1 MVLTRADDYPV
12 HQTPEPI
19 ACAGTDRNF
28 YDRYF
33 FNGYAPDGSGFFA
46 LAFGVYPQLDVAD
59 AHFSFVRG
67 DKQYSLHASAEMNRE
82 RMTLKV
88 GPISIEII
96 EPLRQL
102 RVTIDESEGMG
113 IRSIFPSHWF
123 DNAVSGPGLFGPTE
137 LALNLFNKLE
147 TGHYYRVTQCREPGQ
162 GSEQVSGGVFF
173 EGDDPVSQAL
183 NEAQAL
189 AVPTYPPG
197 PHCNALGLTELGHQ
211 MIESL
216 MRRGLLIETDHT
228 SVESKEAI
236 FALAESVGYPLISGH
251 TGTGGITTETQK
263 RRIFAL
269 GGLVSPF
276 NNQAP
281 ALIEELLALRDL
293 IGPAQFTAAGF
304 ASDAGGLASQPAP
317 RSDAADKPLVY
328 PFRVHDGAVRF
339 DRQVTGE
346 RVYDLNTDGVAHY
359 GLYPDLLADMAQ
371 HPGGEQALEIL
382 FGAAEAY
389 LRMWERAEAT
399 AADLRGA
406 EAN

>member
-1 MVLTRADDYPV
+1 MR
-12 HQTPEPI
+12 
-19 ACAGTDRNF
+19 
-28 YDRYF
+28 
-33 FNGYAPDGSGFFA
+33 
-46 LAFGVYPQLDVAD
+46 
-59 AHFSFVRG
+59 
-67 DKQYSLHASAEMNRE
+67 RE
-82 RMTLKV
+82 RIRTAAGRPEGRSAWTRFATQARGKT
-88 GPISIEII
+88 GPFHQDCACKQARLRCSSLIWNDQTSLLAPCLACLQAATWRRESISA
-96 EPLRQL
+96 
-102 RVTIDESEGMG
+102 S
-113 IRSIFPSHWF
+113 
-123 DNAVSGPGLFGPTE
+123 
-137 LALNLFNKLE
+137 LNLFNKLE

-162 GSEQVSGGVFF
+162 GSQQVSGGVFF

-281 ALIEELLALRDL
+281 ALIDELLTLREL
-293 IGPAQFTAAGF
+293 IGPETFTAAGF

-317 RSDAADKPLVY
+317 RGDAGDKPLAY
-328 PFRVHDGAVRF
+328 PFTSHDGAVRF

-346 RVYDLNTDGVAHY
+346 RVYDLNVDGVAHY
-359 GLYPDLLADMAQ
+359 GQYADLLADMAQ
-371 HPGGEQALEIL
+371 HEGGDQALEIL

-389 LRMWERAEAT
+389 LQMWERAET
-399 AADLRGA
+399 VAAELRESA
-406 EAN
+406 DP